1 MRDYRENTVKYGDNG
16 KKTVRDGERRFH
28 RTFTVVYTYGERTSF
43 AVFTALSQTFTA
55 LSP

>member
-1 MRDYRENTVKYGDNG
+1 MRDYRENTVKYGDDG
-16 KKTVRDGERRFH
+16 KKTVREVERRFH